1 MIKYIIFLAIGIF
14 FGAFIPYKN
23 WIKKLRVVLFPFSI
37 LSLLFFMGVE
47 IGKDPHLRLKIL
59 NYGYFAAIISVSSIF
74 FSVLAVFIVIKVYKF
89 IAQREI

>member
-14 FGAFIPYKN
+14 LGVFLPYKD
-23 WIKKLRVVLFPFSI
+23 WIKKLRAVLFPISI

-74 FSVLAVFIVIKVYKF
+74 FSVLAVFIIIKLYKF